1 MGSFG
6 QTSLNQKISCKCTF
20 KFNLPDSIM
29 KIRILFDWGG
39 GGGWIRDNQL
49 IEDEKRLPI
58 SKYRKLVHNGEQVIK
73 IFWLWWKALQLVLLT
88 LNSLGHIL
96 LGGNES
102 CGTRPPVLNL
112 SSNFF
117 KNNMLT
123 AVEEAAIFMWFFWM
137 PLIVLSNNWLLWV

>member
-1 MGSFG
+1 V
-6 QTSLNQKISCKCTF
+6 
-20 KFNLPDSIM
+20 
-29 KIRILFDWGG
+29 
-39 GGGWIRDNQL
+39 GGWILRDNQL
-49 IEDEKRLPI
+49 VEDEETLPI
-58 SKYRKLVHNGEQVIK
+58 RKYRKLVRNGEQVIK
-73 IFWLWWKALQLVLLT
+73 ICWLWWKALQLVLLT
-88 LNSLGHIL
+88 LNNLGHIL